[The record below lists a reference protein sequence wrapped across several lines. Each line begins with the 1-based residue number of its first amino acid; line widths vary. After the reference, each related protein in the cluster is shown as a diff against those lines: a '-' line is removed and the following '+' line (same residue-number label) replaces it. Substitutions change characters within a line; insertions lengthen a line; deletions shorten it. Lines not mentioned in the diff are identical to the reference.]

1 MLVERPVMKALQDY
15 LKGKK
20 VVVIG
25 EYNDGSIESMKMEDV
40 LPRDGFHYL
49 VDVPAVSDPDFEAAV
64 QDMVGAIP
72 SADQIVSAVHET
84 QEENPDDEIAP
95 PSTGS
100 NNQISEQ
107 SDEESVN
114 PSESK
119 KTVRETVLELKDHG
133 LTVKEIVEKTGYKYG
148 SVYNY
153 YNGFDKKR
161 SKQEK
166 LNDITPGHNADRHL
180 CKTCRFRSKE
190 SSKNGCDYIEHN
202 KKSRGCKI
210 EDCNVY
216 EKGDPD
222 KIKTEE

>member
-25 EYNDGSIESMKMEDV
+25 EYDDGSIQSMKMEDV
-40 LPRDGFHYL
+40 LPQDRFHYL

-72 SADQIVSAVHET
+72 SADQIISAVHET

-100 NNQISEQ
+100 NNQISDQ
-107 SDEESVN
+107 GNEESVN

-119 KTVRETVLELKDHG
+119 KTVRETVLELKNQG
-133 LTVKEIVEKTGYKYG
+133 LTVKDIVEKTGYKYG